1 LCGDGGSKVDH
12 RVGNKIPKC
21 CQSIPLKTPNEAI
34 QGTLKFAKMG
44 LDAVT
49 LKPGS
54 AEYEKSRRR
63 FVNSAVPDRYPS
75 QIIHPRSAQEVAEAV
90 KFAKANGKHISVRSG
105 GHLFPCQHLGHNEI
119 LIDMKNVNARFE
131 LDEKTRIINFGPGNT
146 VQDAQTWLVSKKL
159 FFPTGHAATV
169 GLGGFLIAGGQGYFN
184 PGWGMTSDRW
194 IVQIELV
201 TADGEIR
208 ICNVNENADLFWA
221 ARGGGMG
228 FFAIVTK
235 FWGRTTPA
243 KTPYWQ
249 KWFFHGKDYY
259 EAMNWM
265 LDASKIMR
273 PHHTEVMIRSQ
284 YSDKDS
290 AGKEDEIKS
299 KDIIISCQINL
310 YADSLEEA
318 RDMSF
323 PFDNCP
329 VKGAWQMSLRETNW
343 LELNG
348 TSVLVEGNRLLCDSI
363 LNDPQVP
370 RKQVLSLSYC
380 LTVVP

>member
-1 LCGDGGSKVDH
+1 MGGRKPII
-12 RVGNKIPKC
+12 RVGNKIPKFVW
-21 CQSIPLKTPNEAI
+21 QLHLKTPNGAI

-90 KFAKANGKHISVRSG
+90 KFAKSNGKHISVRSG

-201 TADGEIR
+201 TAAGEIR
-208 ICNVNENADLFWA
+208 ICNVKENADLFWA

-299 KDIIISCQINL
+299 KDITISCQINL

-329 VKGAWQMSLRETNW
+329 IKGAWEMPLRETNW

-363 LNDPQVP
+363 LNDPEVP
-370 RKQVLSLSYC
+370 RKQVLSHLYY